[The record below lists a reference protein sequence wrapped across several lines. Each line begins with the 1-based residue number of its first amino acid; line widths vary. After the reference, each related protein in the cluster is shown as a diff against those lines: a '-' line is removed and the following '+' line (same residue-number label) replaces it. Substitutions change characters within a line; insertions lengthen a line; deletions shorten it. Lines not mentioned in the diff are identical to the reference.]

1 MPAPMAR
8 DPHLTVVVADHHVV
22 VREGLCL
29 LLDSLKGIE
38 VVGEA
43 GDVASALAEVER
55 HRPDVLVME
64 PLMQGQPGLG
74 AIRQVGETS
83 PDTRVVILTA
93 QEDPN
98 LAGEAIRGGAAA
110 YVPKTAA
117 GRQLLRAIRM
127 AAEGNT
133 YLEPQLGARLAA
145 DVAAAKLAAPELT
158 ERELE
163 VLRLIARGH
172 TNRETAER
180 LFLSVRTVENHRAR
194 LQRKLGR
201 ASRSDLVDYVI
212 ERRLVEPAE
221 ILDGA
226 S

>member
-1 MPAPMAR
+1 MPADQQVR
-8 DPHLTVVVADHHVV
+8 VVLADDHVV
-22 VREGLCL
+22 VREGIRL
-29 LLDSLKGIE
+29 LLEAANGLE
-38 VVGEA
+38 VVAEA
-43 GDVASALAEVER
+43 GDVAAAIEAVEGYD
-55 HRPDVLVME
+55 PDVIVLE
-64 PLMQGQPGLG
+64 PLMCTEPTR
-74 AIRQVGETS
+74 AIRRLAESSG
-83 PDTRVVILTA
+83 TRVVVLTA
-93 QEDPN
+93 QQDPN
-98 LAGEAIRGGAAA
+98 LAGEALRLGAVG

-127 AAEGNT
+127 AAAGNT

-145 DVAAAKLAAPELT
+145 DVAAAKQAAPELT

-194 LQRKLGR
+194 IQRKLGL
-201 ASRSDLVDYVI
+201 ASRSDLVDYAI
-212 ERRLVEPAE
+212 ERRLVEPATVSDE
-221 ILDGA
+221 

>member
-8 DPHLTVVVADHHVV
+8 DPHLTVVVADHHSV

-29 LLDSLKGIE
+29 LLDSQKGIE
-38 VVGEA
+38 VVAEA
-43 GDVASALAEVER
+43 GDVGTTLAEVER

-64 PLMQGQPGLG
+64 PLMSGEPGLPV
-74 AIRQVGETS
+74 IRQLGDAC
-83 PDTRVVILTA
+83 PNTRVVILTA
-93 QEDPN
+93 QADPN

-127 AAEGNT
+127 AADGNT

-145 DVAAAKLAAPELT
+145 DMAAAKLAAPELT
-158 ERELE
+158 ERELD

-172 TNRETAER
+172 TNREAAER

-194 LQRKLGR
+194 IQRKLGR
-201 ASRSDLVDYVI
+201 VSRSDLVDYVI

-221 ILDGA
+221 IPE
-226 S
+226 

>member
-1 MPAPMAR
+1 MPA
-8 DPHLTVVVADHHVV
+8 DQQVTVVLADDHVV
-22 VREGLCL
+22 VREGIRL
-29 LLDSLKGIE
+29 LLEAANGLE
-38 VVGEA
+38 VVAEA
-43 GDVASALAEVER
+43 GDVAAAIEAVEGYD
-55 HRPDVLVME
+55 PDVIVLE
-64 PLMQGQPGLG
+64 PLMCTEPTR
-74 AIRQVGETS
+74 AIRRLAESSG
-83 PDTRVVILTA
+83 TRVVVLTA
-93 QEDPN
+93 QQDPN
-98 LAGEAIRGGAAA
+98 LAGEALRLGAVG

-127 AAEGNT
+127 AAAGNT

-145 DVAAAKLAAPELT
+145 DVAAAKQAAPELT

-194 LQRKLGR
+194 IQRKLGL
-201 ASRSDLVDYVI
+201 ASRSDLVDYAI
-212 ERRLVEPAE
+212 ERRLVEPATVSDE
-221 ILDGA
+221 

>member
-1 MPAPMAR
+1 MPRPMPGS
-8 DPHLTVVVADHHVV
+8 PHVTVVLADDHVV
-22 VREGLCL
+22 VREGLRL
-29 LLDSLKGIE
+29 LLDSESGVE
-38 VVGEA
+38 VVAEA
-43 GDVASALAEVER
+43 GDVATAVAEVER
-55 HRPDVLVME
+55 LKPDLLVLE
-64 PLMQGQPGLG
+64 PLMDGEASLP
-74 AIRQVGETS
+74 AIRRLGETCAG
-83 PDTRVVILTA
+83 TRIVILTA
-93 QEDPN
+93 QQDPS
-98 LAGEAIRGGAAA
+98 LAGEAMRLGVAG

-127 AAEGNT
+127 ASEGNT

-145 DVAAAKLAAPELT
+145 DVAAARQAAPELT

-194 LQRKLGR
+194 IQRKLGR

-212 ERRLVEPAE
+212 ERGLVEAAE
-221 ILDGA
+221 VPH
-226 S
+226 

>member
-1 MPAPMAR
+1 MPR
-8 DPHLTVVVADHHVV
+8 EPHVTVVVADHHVV
-22 VREGLCL
+22 VREGICL
-29 LLDSLKGIE
+29 LLDSQKGIE
-38 VVGEA
+38 VVAEA
-43 GDVASALAEVER
+43 GDVATAIAEVER
-55 HRPDVLVME
+55 HRPDVLVLE
-64 PLMQGQPGLG
+64 PLMQGEPSLP
-74 AIRQVGETS
+74 AIRHLGES
-83 PDTRVVILTA
+83 CPETRVVILTA

-127 AAEGNT
+127 ATEGNT

-145 DVAAAKLAAPELT
+145 DLASARLAAPELT
-158 ERELE
+158 ERELD

-180 LFLSVRTVENHRAR
+180 LFISVRTVENHRAR
-194 LQRKLGR
+194 IQRKLGR

-212 ERRLVEPAE
+212 ERRLVEPTE
-221 ILDGA
+221 VPRLIGG
-226 S
+226 

>member
-1 MPAPMAR
+1 MPG
-8 DPHLTVVVADHHVV
+8 DPHITVVVADHHVV
-22 VREGLCL
+22 VREGVCL
-29 LLDSLKGIE
+29 LLESQKGIE
-38 VVGEA
+38 VVAEA
-43 GDVASALAEVER
+43 GDAATAVAEVER
-55 HRPDVLVME
+55 LRPDVLVLE
-64 PLMQGQPGLG
+64 PLMQGEPSLP
-74 AIRQVGETS
+74 AIRRLGESS

-127 AAEGNT
+127 ATEGNT

-145 DVAAAKLAAPELT
+145 DLSAAKLAAPELT

-172 TNRETAER
+172 TNRETAAR
-180 LFLSVRTVENHRAR
+180 LFISVRTVENHRAR
-194 LQRKLGR
+194 IQRKLGR

-221 ILDGA
+221 VPD
-226 S
+226 